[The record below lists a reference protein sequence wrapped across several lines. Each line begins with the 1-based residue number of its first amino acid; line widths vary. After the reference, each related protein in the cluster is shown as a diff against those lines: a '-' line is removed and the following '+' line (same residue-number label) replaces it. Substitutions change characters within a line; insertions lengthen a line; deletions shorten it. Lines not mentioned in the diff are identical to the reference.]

1 MSKSLKNFI
10 TIQQALSSYTAR
22 QIRFFFLSHDW
33 RGTLD
38 YSQRSMQEAVE
49 LEKTF
54 NEFFLLLKSELQQLS
69 AAPADFSKL
78 TEAENGLL
86 SALDACKRAVHMAL
100 CDSIDTVRGR
110 RVGWR
115 GRKRWGRQPLVG
127 ARAWGCRSFAAPAAL
142 GRCYSPVSSVD
153 SFFFFLRPLC
163 DVRPRA
169 PTSSPDAL
177 FPRPLSPHACAV
189 HLAQGGA

>member
-10 TIQQALSSYTAR
+10 TIQQALASYTAR

-69 AAPADFSKL
+69 AAPADYAKL
-78 TEAENGLL
+78 AEADSGLL
-86 SALDACKRAVHMAL
+86 SALDACKRAVHLAL
-100 CDSIDTVRGR
+100 CDSIDTVSLA
-110 RVGWR
+110 
-115 GRKRWGRQPLVG
+115 PLKKKGGGCG
-127 ARAWGCRSFAAPAAL
+127 ADLIVVSENRAIRS
-142 GRCYSPVSSVD
+142 REK
-153 SFFFFLRPLC
+153 
-163 DVRPRA
+163 
-169 PTSSPDAL
+169 
-177 FPRPLSPHACAV
+177 
-189 HLAQGGA
+189 